1 MARQSFFAEM
11 RSGKN
16 DPNFFKNMKM
26 SELRKNVRRIIID
39 IKYDNISMID
49 YSYFQNETIID
60 ACMQEC
66 MHQSDEVRATLNALN
81 SYYNDLKNRRYVPY
95 YNFDL
100 FKEMTDVSEKIREF
114 TDKYYLWYNLYTAF
128 YCIRYCNA
136 EIHSVMGAIRL
147 MNFDP
152 SDL

>member
-16 DPNFFKNMKM
+16 DPNFFKSMKM
-26 SELRKNVRRIIID
+26 SELRKNVKRIIID

-66 MHQSDEVRATLNALN
+66 MHQSDKVRATLNALN

-114 TDKYYLWYNLYTAF
+114 TDKYYLWYNLF
-128 YCIRYCNA
+128 IYCILLHQ
-136 EIHSVMGAIRL
+136 IL
-147 MNFDP
+147 
-152 SDL
+152 